1 MSGGFY
7 DEKVT
12 LLIVKLWE
20 VAWDLWDHC
29 NQIKKNLET
38 AQDIVRPEA
47 LVLAI
52 SSEYAF
58 GCSGLPQ
65 WDWRLFNRPL
75 LSTLASSLH
84 YLEAWLLWV
93 QTARSRKD
101 RRDGD
106 ASNPLLL
113 TAEDNLPNM
122 NGPRLLL
129 QNFLNSVSKP

>member
-1 MSGGFY
+1 
-7 DEKVT
+7 
-12 LLIVKLWE
+12 VKLWE
-20 VAWDLWDHC
+20 VAWDLWDHR

-38 AQDIVRPEA
+38 AQDIARREA
-47 LVLAI
+47 LVIAI
-52 SSEYAF
+52 SSEHAF
-58 GCSGLPQ
+58 GRSGLPQ
-65 WDWRLFNRPL
+65 RDCPL

-101 RRDGD
+101 RRDED

-122 NGPRLLL
+122 NGSRLLL